1 MALANKAAE
10 QAIKWWLKSG
20 MDRFYVE
27 LAVQVINRAA
37 QGMSDDEILRY
48 LDYRKRGLAPDSE
61 ETAIVEDVKR
71 ALVTEG
77 ARLYVDVLDVR
88 RMEASA
94 AIERAERLARRAREH
109 READKWACELWDVW
123 RDEQTYKRRLVL
135 EDARG
140 GGRSGRRRKKPQKP
154 EFRRF
159 YFFDVRPKKQK

>member
-77 ARLYVDVLDVR
+77 SRLYVDVLDVR
-88 RMEASA
+88 RIEASA
-94 AIERAERLARRAREH
+94 AIERAERLARREKENREV
-109 READKWACELWDVW
+109 EKWGCESWDVW
-123 RDEQTYKRRLVL
+123 RDEQAYKRRLVV
-135 EDARG
+135 ENARG
-140 GGRSGRRRKKPQKP
+140 GGRSGKRRKKQPKP
-154 EFRRF
+154 RFRRL
-159 YFFDVRPKKQK
+159 YFSM

>member
-20 MDRFYVE
+20 LDRFYVE

-71 ALVTEG
+71 TLVTEG

-88 RMEASA
+88 RIEANA
-94 AIERAERLARRAREH
+94 AIERAERLARRAQEH
-109 READKWACELWDVW
+109 READKWACESWDVW
-123 RDEQTYKRRLVL
+123 RDEQAYKRRLVL
-135 EDARG
+135 EGARG
-140 GGRSGRRRKKPQKP
+140 GGRSGKRRKRPQKAK
-154 EFRRF
+154 FRRF
-159 YFFDVRPKKQK
+159 YFFDAKPRKQK

>member
-1 MALANKAAE
+1 

-20 MDRFYVE
+20 MDRFCVE

-77 ARLYVDVLDVR
+77 SRLYVDVLDVR
-88 RMEASA
+88 RIEASA
-94 AIERAERLARRAREH
+94 AIERAERLARREKENREV
-109 READKWACELWDVW
+109 EKWGCETWDVW
-123 RDEQTYKRRLVL
+123 RDEQAYKRRLVV
-135 EDARG
+135 ENERG
-140 GGRSGRRRKKPQKP
+140 GTSSGKRRKRTCKPRC
-154 EFRRF
+154 RRH
-159 YFFDVRPKKQK
+159 YCSQ

>member
-1 MALANKAAE
+1 
-10 QAIKWWLKSG
+10 
-20 MDRFYVE
+20 
-27 LAVQVINRAA
+27 
-37 QGMSDDEILRY
+37 

-109 READKWACELWDVW
+109 REAHKWACELRDVW
-123 RDEQTYKRRLVL
+123 RHEQTYKRRQVL

-140 GGRSGRRRKKPQKP
+140 GGRSGRRRKIRQKP
-154 EFRRF
+154 ECRRF
-159 YFFDVRPKKQK
+159 FFFDVRPKRQK